1 MIEFSPSKPITQLS
15 GAKIMTSRSYSKKIS
30 GVSGIATLILT
41 FALMG
46 FSYSAAA
53 DEDSPYLTIKRMTME
68 TANAVALAAVLA
80 CREQGVQSSATVVDK
95 NGTVQAVVRDT
106 LAPPVS
112 ITVSRLKAYTAANF
126 SVATSE
132 LGRQA
137 NSSLANVPGLMM
149 GAGGVLIE
157 AGGTIYGAV
166 GVSGA
171 PSGETDEACAKAG
184 VAVVIDDLEMAD

>member
-1 MIEFSPSKPITQLS
+1 MTLQASSKENPTVVGLL
-15 GAKIMTSRSYSKKIS
+15 
-30 GVSGIATLILT
+30 TLILT
-41 FALMG
+41 FTLIG
-46 FSYSAAA
+46 FTHSAAA
-53 DEDSPYLTIKRMTME
+53 DEESPYIHIKRMTME
-68 TANAVALAAVLA
+68 TANAIALAAVLE
-80 CREQGVQSSATVVDK
+80 CRKRGVQVTATVADK
-95 NGTVQAVVRDT
+95 NGTTQAVVRDT

-126 SVATSE
+126 SIATSGLE
-132 LGRQA
+132 RQA
-137 NSSLANVPGLMM
+137 SSSLANVPGLMM
-149 GAGGVLIE
+149 GAGGVLVE

>member
-1 MIEFSPSKPITQLS
+1 MVTKILTQL
-15 GAKIMTSRSYSKKIS
+15 
-30 GVSGIATLILT
+30 LT
-41 FALMG
+41 FTLMG
-46 FSYSAAA
+46 FSQYAGAN
-53 DEDSPYLTIKRMTME
+53 DDSPYVPVKRMTME
-68 TANAVALAAVLA
+68 TANTTALAAVLE
-80 CREQGVQSSATVVDK
+80 CRKQGVQATATVVDK
-95 NGTVQAVVRDT
+95 NGIIQAVVRDS

-132 LGRQA
+132 LERLA
-137 NSSLANVPGLMM
+137 SSPLANVPGLMM

-157 AGGTIYGAV
+157 AGGTIFGAV

-184 VAVVIDDLEMAD
+184 LAAVIDDLEMAE

>member
-1 MIEFSPSKPITQLS
+1 
-15 GAKIMTSRSYSKKIS
+15 
-30 GVSGIATLILT
+30 
-41 FALMG
+41 MG
-46 FSYSAAA
+46 FTQYAGA
-53 DEDSPYLTIKRMTME
+53 DDDSPYISVKRMTME
-68 TANAVALAAVLA
+68 TASAVALAAVLD
-80 CREQGVQSSATVVDK
+80 CRKQGVQATATVVDK
-95 NGTVQAVVRDT
+95 NGIVQAVVRDT

-126 SVATSE
+126 SIATSGLE
-132 LGRQA
+132 RQA
-137 NSSLANVPGLMM
+137 SSSLANVPGLMM

-184 VAVVIDDLEMAD
+184 VTAVIDDLEMAE

>member
-1 MIEFSPSKPITQLS
+1 
-15 GAKIMTSRSYSKKIS
+15 MTSRSCSKNIS
-30 GVSGIATLILT
+30 GVSGIVTLILT
-41 FALMG
+41 FTLMG
-46 FSYSAAA
+46 FSHSAAA
-53 DEDSPYLTIKRMTME
+53 DEDSPYITIKRMTME

-132 LGRQA
+132 LERQA
-137 NSSLANVPGLMM
+137 SSSLANVPGLMM

>member
-1 MIEFSPSKPITQLS
+1 MISSTCSKN
-15 GAKIMTSRSYSKKIS
+15 IS
-30 GVSGIATLILT
+30 TVTGIVTLILT
-41 FALMG
+41 FTLMG
-46 FSYSAAA
+46 FSHSAAA
-53 DEDSPYLTIKRMTME
+53 DEHSPYITIKRMTME

-132 LGRQA
+132 LERQA
-137 NSSLANVPGLMM
+137 SSSLANVPGLMM

>member
-1 MIEFSPSKPITQLS
+1 
-15 GAKIMTSRSYSKKIS
+15 MTSRTCSKNIS
-30 GVSGIATLILT
+30 VVPGIVTLILT
-41 FALMG
+41 FTLMG
-46 FSYSAAA
+46 FSHSAAA
-53 DEDSPYLTIKRMTME
+53 DEDSPYTTIKRMTME

-126 SVATSE
+126 SVATSGLE
-132 LGRQA
+132 RQA
-137 NSSLANVPGLMM
+137 SSSLANVPGLMM

>member
-1 MIEFSPSKPITQLS
+1 
-15 GAKIMTSRSYSKKIS
+15 MTSRTCSKNIS
-30 GVSGIATLILT
+30 VVPGIVTLILT
-41 FALMG
+41 FTLIG
-46 FSYSAAA
+46 FSHSAAA
-53 DEDSPYLTIKRMTME
+53 DEDSPYITIKRMTME

-126 SVATSE
+126 SVATSGLE
-132 LGRQA
+132 RQA
-137 NSSLANVPGLMM
+137 SSSLANVPGLMM

>member
-1 MIEFSPSKPITQLS
+1 
-15 GAKIMTSRSYSKKIS
+15 MTSRSYSKKIS

-132 LGRQA
+132 LERQA
-137 NSSLANVPGLMM
+137 SSSLANVPGLMM

>member
-1 MIEFSPSKPITQLS
+1 MISQT
-15 GAKIMTSRSYSKKIS
+15 YSNQIS
-30 GVSGIATLILT
+30 TVARILTLLLT

-46 FSYSAAA
+46 LTQFAVAN
-53 DEDSPYLTIKRMTME
+53 DDSPYIPIKRMTME
-68 TANAVALAAVLA
+68 TANATALAAVLE
-80 CREQGVQSSATVVDK
+80 CRGQGVQVTATVVDK
-95 NGTVQAVVRDT
+95 NGIVQAVVRDS

-126 SVATSE
+126 SVATSGLE
-132 LGRQA
+132 RQA
-137 NSSLANVPGLMM
+137 SSSLANVPGLMM
-149 GAGGVLIE
+149 GAGGVLVE

-184 VAVVIDDLEMAD
+184 LAAVIDDLEMAE